1 MTTTELAKI
10 AGPDR
15 DRWGRYLLPPV
26 EHPDGKPVAHTRATT
41 VAKAPEDQGGLMKW
55 AQRMVVIG
63 LGRRQDLHA
72 LAATT
77 DPNDKK
83 TLGQIARDAE
93 EAGGSATGRNT
104 GTAIHSA
111 IEAVNRGD
119 EPLPLFD
126 TEVKAYRDA
135 LASAGLEPVPEY
147 VERIVVLGEHRI
159 AGTFDVAL
167 RDKASGELYVA
178 DLKTGSVGYPAS
190 MAIQLAIYATA
201 DHLVTQDF
209 RGYEAMPQFNQERG
223 VIIHLPPGGP
233 CTLHWIDLEAG
244 RRGLQVALD
253 VRAWRSEAKAKN
265 LLTEIA
271 ATDGTNN
278 TTAVVGVEGT
288 VDNPTTSHPSPEP
301 ATGTRPG
308 DGGSG
313 VEVEHSPAPSVPDPE
328 RLAWF
333 STRYDEVREAAGPK
347 AIKVAWPE
355 DLATPKH
362 RDQWSP
368 GELDRAIKV
377 LSQVAARADMSFGSP
392 DPQPAKLRRKPSRGP
407 KDASAEEAREAKQA
421 YQRLPDDRQSLVRA
435 WQSEASTVA
444 RSFTAKADKPSRWS
458 VLVSQAACGL
468 AAHTDDD
475 DIARAWLTLVMG
487 EDTVQT
493 HPVGALLG
501 SLTLTEAERLC
512 ELVDLDTFAAAI
524 DAVDTAA

>member
-1 MTTTELAKI
+1 MTDQLAEI
-10 AGPDR
+10 TSPPR
-15 DRWGRYLLPPV
+15 DRYGRYLLPR
-26 EHPDGKPVAHTRATT
+26 PDDQGGKPISYTRATT

-55 AQRMVVIG
+55 AQRMVVVG
-63 LGRRQDLHA
+63 LGRRKDLHA
-72 LAATT
+72 MAATT
-77 DPNDKK
+77 DPSDKLA
-83 TLGQIARDAE
+83 LGQIAKDAE
-93 EAGGSATGRNT
+93 EAGGAATGRNT
-104 GTAIHSA
+104 GTAIHAA
-111 IEAVNRGD
+111 IEVVNRGE
-119 EPLPLFD
+119 EPLPLFEA
-126 TEVKAYRDA
+126 EVTAYRGA
-135 LASAGLEPVPEY
+135 LADAGLTPVPEL
-147 VERIVVLGEHRI
+147 VERVVADTEHLI
-159 AGTFDVAL
+159 AGTFDVGL
-167 RDKASGELYVA
+167 RDEAGNLFVA
-178 DLKTGSVGYPAS
+178 DLKTGSVGYPA
-190 MAIQLAIYATA
+190 AFAVQLAIYATA
-201 DHLVTQDF
+201 DSIVPRDSWDRF
-209 RGYEAMPQFNQERG
+209 EAAPEFNQERG
-223 VIIHLPPGGP
+223 VIIHLPEGGP

-244 RRGLQVALD
+244 RRGLRVALD
-253 VRAWRSEAKAKN
+253 VRAWRSKAKAKN

-313 VEVEHSPAPSVPDPE
+313 VEVERPPAPSAPDPE

-333 STRYDEVREAAGPK
+333 SARYDEVREAAGPK

-377 LSQVAARADMSFGSP
+377 LSRVAAKADMPFGSP

-421 YQRLPDDRQSLVRA
+421 YQRLPDDRQSLVLA
-435 WQSEASTVA
+435 WQSEANTAV

>member
-1 MTTTELAKI
+1 MSDQPAQI
-10 AGPDR
+10 AGLPR
-15 DRWGRYLLPPV
+15 DRWGRYLLPTV
-26 EHPDGKPVAHTRATT
+26 DDGLGKRVAYTRATT
-41 VAKAPEDQGGLMKW
+41 VAKAPEDQGGLMRW
-55 AQRMVVIG
+55 AQRTVVAG
-63 LGRRQDLHA
+63 LGKRPDLVA
-72 LAATT
+72 LAAST
-77 DPNDKK
+77 DPADK
-83 TLGQIARDAE
+83 TALGRIAKDAE
-93 EAGGSATGRNT
+93 EAGGAAHGRNT
-104 GTAIHSA
+104 GTAIHAA
-111 IEAVNRGD
+111 IEVVNRGE
-119 EPLPLFD
+119 EPLPLFEA
-126 TEVKAYRDA
+126 EVTAYRGA
-135 LASAGLEPVPEY
+135 LADAGLTPVPEL
-147 VERIVVLGEHRI
+147 VERVVANTEHLI
-159 AGTFDVAL
+159 AGTFDVGL
-167 RDKASGELYVA
+167 RDEAGNLFVA
-178 DLKTGSVGYPAS
+178 DLKTGSVGYPA
-190 MAIQLAIYATA
+190 AFAVQLAIYATA
-201 DHLVTQDF
+201 DSIVPRDSWDRF
-209 RGYEAMPQFNQERG
+209 EAAPEFNQERG
-223 VIIHLPPGGP
+223 VIIHLPQGGP
-233 CTLHWIDLEAG
+233 CTLHWVDLEAG

-278 TTAVVGVEGT
+278 TAVVGVEGT

-313 VEVEHSPAPSVPDPE
+313 VEVERPPAPSAPDPE

-377 LSQVAARADMSFGSP
+377 LSRVAAKADMPFGSP
-392 DPQPAKLRRKPSRGP
+392 DPQPAKLRRKPNHDT
-407 KDASAEEAREAKQA
+407 KDASPQEAEEARRA
-421 YQRLPDDRQSLVRA
+421 YRHLPDDRQSLVLT
-435 WQSEASTVA
+435 WQSEANTAV